1 MRTETSAYPTGA
13 VSRAV
18 SRAVFRGMS
27 GGMSSA
33 TPDAPATRAFRLDI
47 AMVAVPCVA
56 VVAALWLA
64 GGNGQLL
71 RVAILVATT
80 LIGLFL
86 YLKHPVLYVQY
97 SLWVWFLAALVRRI
111 VDFRFGWTD
120 PNLILFAPP
129 LVSGIAGVNL
139 LSGGYRLRGGI
150 PPVFGLCGAA
160 ILYGFLV
167 GAWLRPIPETAYA
180 FLTWLCPMLFG
191 LHLYLR
197 WPHYRQYRQAIVR
210 TFLWAVLVVGVY
222 GIYQFLNPLPWDC
235 YWLENI
241 RAAAPDSSFGL
252 PEPLLV
258 RVWSTINA
266 PGPFAD
272 TMFVGL
278 LLLFGVRSA
287 LKLPAAVAG
296 YTSLLLSSVRAAWLS
311 WVIGVVWI
319 VKDASSRVK
328 ARIIFSTL
336 LFLACLLP
344 VLTRPDLAL
353 VIGTRLN
360 SFADLEHDASLG
372 ARLEMYRQLLG
383 DVAVNPFGRGLSNDQ
398 VFHGYALDSGIIAA
412 ALSLGWLGTFMLG
425 LAIGSL
431 FIGKQR
437 MSHLPDDFVRA
448 SKAIVIALLAQVLGG
463 NIFVSVTGT
472 MFWIF
477 AGMYLAAEKYYA
489 RVATSQVAAHPM
501 REGSRA

>member
-1 MRTETSAYPTGA
+1 MSRESAPATTIA
-13 VSRAV
+13 VPA
-18 SRAVFRGMS
+18 
-27 GGMSSA
+27 
-33 TPDAPATRAFRLDI
+33 APATRTFPFPLEI
-47 AMVAVPCVA
+47 GMVAVPCLA
-56 VVAALWLA
+56 VVAALWFS

-71 RVAILVATT
+71 RVAMLAAAT

-86 YLKHPVLYVQY
+86 YFRHPVLYVQY
-97 SLWVWFLAALVRRI
+97 SLWVWFLSSLMRRV

-129 LVSGIAGVNL
+129 LVSGIAGLTL
-139 LSGGYRLRGGI
+139 LQGSHRLRDGI
-150 PPVFGLCGAA
+150 PPVFGLCGTA

-191 LHLYLR
+191 LHLYLE
-197 WPHYRQYRQAIVR
+197 WPQYRQHRQAIVR
-210 TFLWAVLVVGVY
+210 CFLWAVLLVGVY
-222 GIYQFLNPLPWDC
+222 GIYQFLNPPAWDC

-287 LKLPAAVAG
+287 IKLPAAVAG

-311 WVIGVVWI
+311 WVIGVLWI
-319 VKDASSRVK
+319 VKDARSRVK
-328 ARIIFSTL
+328 ARILFSTL

-360 SFADLEHDASLG
+360 TFADLEHDASLG

-412 ALSLGWLGTFMLG
+412 ALSLGWLGTLLLG
-425 LAIGSL
+425 LAVASL
-431 FIGKQR
+431 FLGKQR
-437 MSHLPDDFVRA
+437 LSSIPDDFVKA
-448 SKAIVIALLAQVLGG
+448 SKAILIALLAQLLGG

-477 AGMYLAAEKYYA
+477 AGMYLAADKYYA
-489 RVATSQVAAHPM
+489 QVATPVAAAQPM
-501 REGSRA
+501 AKGSRA

>member
-1 MRTETSAYPTGA
+1 M
-13 VSRAV
+13 
-18 SRAVFRGMS
+18 
-27 GGMSSA
+27 
-33 TPDAPATRAFRLDI
+33 
-47 AMVAVPCVA
+47 A
-56 VVAALWLA
+56 VVAALWFS

-86 YLKHPVLYVQY
+86 YLRHPVSYVQY
-97 SLWVWFLAALVRRI
+97 SLWVWFLAALVRRV

-129 LVSGIAGVNL
+129 LVSG
-139 LSGGYRLRGGI
+139 LSGLTLLRARHRVRDGI
-150 PPVFGLCGAA
+150 PPMFGLCGTA
-160 ILYGFLV
+160 IVYGFLV

-191 LHLYLR
+191 LHLYLH
-197 WPHYRQYRQAIVR
+197 WPQYRQHREAIVR
-210 TFLWAVLVVGVY
+210 SFLWAVLIVGVY
-222 GIYQFLNPLPWDC
+222 GIYQFLKPPPWDC

-272 TMFVGL
+272 VMFVGL
-278 LLLFGVRSA
+278 LLLFGVRST

-311 WVIGVVWI
+311 WMIGVLWI

-344 VLTRPDLAL
+344 ILAQPDLSL

-360 SFADLEHDASLG
+360 TFADLEHDASLG
-372 ARLEMYRQLLG
+372 ARMEMYRRLMA

-412 ALSLGWLGTFMLG
+412 ALSLGWLGTLLLG

-431 FIGKQR
+431 FFGKQR
-437 MSHLPDDFVRA
+437 LSRIPDDFVKA
-448 SKAIVIALLAQVLGG
+448 SKAIVIALLAQLLGG

-477 AGMYLAAEKYYA
+477 AGMYLAADKYHAQAAAPLVVAQPIRKGA
-489 RVATSQVAAHPM
+489 RA
-501 REGSRA
+501 